1 MATVFDR
8 ILDGELPSHEVYA
21 DEHVY
26 AFLDINPIAL
36 GHTLVIPRERRAFLH
51 ELSDEA
57 GAAIGRALPRIARAV
72 MAATGAENY
81 NVLQNNGA
89 PAHQAVYHV
98 HFHVIPKLDGEGLG
112 VGWKPRA
119 LEAATAERLLERMRA
134 SLAKER

>member
-26 AFLDINPIAL
+26 AFLDINPISL

-119 LEAATAERLLERMRA
+119 LEAATAEHLLERMRA